1 MLVEFLGPSGAGKST
16 ICTQLLGTHRREL
29 VLGSDACYET
39 LRLKSPKSNP
49 LKTWIATS
57 LARHQAKKT
66 GDRQLFKTFG
76 IPGDCVDLCNFVFEH
91 FRVSPDSPD
100 LYFERLRRFQS
111 VVAQYSAV
119 CSYRDLQSRPVVF
132 DEFFAQKCLAMSFYV
147 QDRQAFVAGFTER
160 MPKADLYV
168 YVESPFELLRRRI
181 IDRGRNAREV
191 REHDMALTIPRM
203 ILDALEGL
211 GANIVSLDGTR
222 PVIENVE
229 RLGEVLFA
237 GPGGASASLQSRVS
251 QHLPADLKQ

>member
-16 ICTQLLGTHRREL
+16 ICAQLLGTHRHEL
-29 VLGSDACYET
+29 VPGSDACYRT
-39 LRLKSPKSNP
+39 LRRESPKSNP
-49 LKTWIATS
+49 LKTWFATS

-76 IPGDCVDLCNFVFEH
+76 IPDDCVDLCNFVFEH
-91 FRVSPDSPD
+91 FRVSPDLPE

-119 CSYRDLQSRPVVF
+119 CSYRDKRSRPVVF

-147 QDRQAFVAGFTER
+147 QDRQSFVAGFTKR

-168 YVESPFELLRRRI
+168 YVESPFELLRQRI

-203 ILDALEGL
+203 ILDALAGQ

-222 PVIENVE
+222 PVAGNVE
-229 RLGEVLFA
+229 RVRDALSA
-237 GPGGASASLQSRVS
+237 GPVAASPAQQTRVS
-251 QHLPADLKQ
+251 HHRPADLKQ